1 MSILCDCHMGVK
13 ASWKCFASLHA
24 HEDAHEV
31 QPPDP
36 QGLPEP
42 CFFRSQLGL

>member
-1 MSILCDCHMGVK
+1 MSILRDCHMGVK
-13 ASWKCFASLHA
+13 ASWKCFASLH
-24 HEDAHEV
+24 AHEV